1 VVNMK
6 TSNLIKRTYRIR
18 KDQDFLIKK
27 KKIGESEQIRQ
38 SIDKN
43 IKVEELKKKWQE
55 DSKKWSKELQET
67 IINNLFN

>member
-1 VVNMK
+1 MVNMK

-55 DSKKWSKELQET
+55 DSNKWSKELQET

>member
-1 VVNMK
+1 MK

-55 DSKKWSKELQET
+55 DSNKWSKELQET

>member
-1 VVNMK
+1 MK

>member
-1 VVNMK
+1 MVNMK